1 MVAAAARAALLLV
14 AALLVRAPGVSDDA
28 QRLHVG
34 IDFGSEFAKVA
45 LELTAGE
52 CSAAASGAAGG
63 GPCRG
68 LVRRSDPVVLTAA
81 GKVRALSV
89 LARSPVRSPRLAGSS
104 GDKHTATRSDHHR

>member
-14 AALLVRAPGVSDDA
+14 AALLVRAPGVSDDT

-45 LELTAGE
+45 LELTAGG

-63 GPCRG
+63 RPCRG
-68 LVRRSDPVVLTAA
+68 LVHRSDPVVLTAA

-89 LARSPVRSPRLAGSS
+89 LARSPVRSPR
-104 GDKHTATRSDHHR
+104 